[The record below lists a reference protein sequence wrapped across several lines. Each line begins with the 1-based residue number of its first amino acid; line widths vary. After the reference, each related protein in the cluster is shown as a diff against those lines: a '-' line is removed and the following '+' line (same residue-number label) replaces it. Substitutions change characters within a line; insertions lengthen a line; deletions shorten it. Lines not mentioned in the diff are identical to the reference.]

1 MNPSVIVA
9 NLSKFYGRC
18 SALHQVSFTVAP
30 GSIYGLIGPNGAG
43 KTTTLAIMAGLIWPT
58 TGKVSLLG
66 HQVEPN
72 ARVLASKVGFA
83 APRYSFF
90 DYLTGAEILLAC
102 GLMHGLKAHEAQR
115 RMCDLLLLLDLEG
128 AAGHYLHQYSYG
140 MRQKLSLACAMIHG
154 PEVLLLDEPFLA
166 LDPTSVYRI
175 SRTLRQMS
183 AGGRAIVLTSH
194 DLSLVERLCHR
205 VGILHEGRLKREIDL
220 APETGDHPVSA
231 TSRMALESALW
242 EVVGKPEFQ
251 EPAWISN
258 PGGNNAHIL

>member
-1 MNPSVIVA
+1 MNPSVIVL
-9 NLSKFYGRC
+9 NLSKFYGKC
-18 SALHQVSFTVAP
+18 SALHQVSFTVVP

-43 KTTTLAIMAGLIWPT
+43 KTTTLAILAGLIRPSS
-58 TGKVSLLG
+58 GKVTILG
-66 HQVEPN
+66 HEMEPN
-72 ARVLASKVGFA
+72 HRVLASKVGFA

-115 RMCDLLLLLDLEG
+115 RMNDLIILLDLEG
-128 AAGHYLHQYSYG
+128 AAGHYLHQYSHG
-140 MRQKLSLACAMIHG
+140 MRQKLSLACALIHG
-154 PEVLLLDEPFLA
+154 PAVLLLDEPFLA

-175 SRTLRQMS
+175 SRMLRQMS

-205 VGILHEGRLKREIDL
+205 VGILHEGRLKREIDC
-220 APETGDHPVSA
+220 APETGGHPAGVPG
-231 TSRMALESALW
+231 RMALESALW
-242 EVVGKPEFQ
+242 EVVGEPEFQ

-258 PGGNNAHIL
+258 PGGNHDHIL